1 MQAVMLPTANGRVE
15 PFMPKEGCPFPA
27 KVQGSFPRVA
37 YAAAHVVAD
46 PRAAIAP
53 FETAAVDWNATLRF
67 RQHLW
72 GLGFKIAEAMDTS
85 QRGMGLDWP
94 LAAELIRR
102 SVGLAKT
109 VPGADLACGVGTD
122 QLAPVPGVSL
132 EQVRAAYLEQLEVV
146 EKAGGRAILMAS
158 RALVKAARGADDY
171 LKLYGEL
178 IGQASDKVILHWLG
192 PMFDPQLEG
201 YWGSHDLDEAQGTLL
216 ALIHGHAER
225 IDGVKMSLLDKER
238 ELGFRTG
245 LPDGVKCFTGDDF
258 NYAELIEGDQARH
271 SHALLGI
278 FDPIARH
285 ASAALTALGEGR
297 AEDYRRILT
306 PTVALSR
313 KIFEAPT
320 RFYKSGVV
328 FLAWLDGH
336 QDHFAMVGGQQAAR
350 SAIHYAEMFR
360 LASEARVLADPE
372 RASARM
378 RLLMGTFGVG

>member
-1 MQAVMLPTANGRVE
+1 MLPTADGRAE

-27 KVQGSFPRVA
+27 TVQGGFPRVA

-53 FETAAVDWNATLRF
+53 FETAAVDWEATLRF

-85 QRGMGLDWP
+85 QRGMGLDWK

-102 SVGLAKT
+102 SVALAKT
-109 VPGADLACGVGTD
+109 VPAADLACGVGTD
-122 QLAPVPGVSL
+122 QLSPQPGVTL
-132 EQVRAAYLEQLEVV
+132 DQVRTAYLEQLGVV
-146 EKAGGRAILMAS
+146 EQASGRAILMAS
-158 RALVKAARGADDY
+158 RALVKAARGREDY
-171 LKLYGEL
+171 LRLYGEL
-178 IGQASDKVILHWLG
+178 IGQATDKVVLHWLG

-201 YWGSHDLDEAQGTLL
+201 YWGSHDLDEAQDTLL
-216 ALIHGHAER
+216 ELIHAHAAR

-238 ELGFRTG
+238 EVRFRAA

-258 NYAELIEGDQARH
+258 NYAELIEGDAARH

-297 AEDYRRILT
+297 VEDYRRILT

-313 KIFEAPT
+313 RIFEAPT

-350 SAIHYAEMFR
+350 SAIHYADVFR

-372 RASARM
+372 MAARRM
-378 RLLMGTFGVG
+378 RTLMATFGVS